1 MGMYDTIRSSYDLGP
16 GFQKELQTKDL
27 ECLMV
32 DYWISPS
39 GRLYEIDYSGT
50 SDFVDVPE
58 EERKHPIL
66 GMCRSK
72 FKGLADTH
80 HHGYIEMYDATST
93 WKLKFTDGELDK
105 CERTHFI
112 PLTDRSSVTSDDP
125 DEWSGDDKE
134 QDFDPEEY
142 EG

>member
-1 MGMYDTIRSSYDLGP
+1 MGMFDDVEVVRDIEDGP
-16 GFQKELQTKDL
+16 PSGDYQTKDL
-27 ECLMV
+27 ECIM
-32 DYWISPS
+32 DHYIIDS
-39 GRLYEIDYSGT
+39 GRLYKKLVVYE
-50 SDFVDVPE
+50 FVPE

-66 GMCRSK
+66 GMFRSK

-93 WKLKFTDGELDK
+93 WKLKFTDGELVK
-105 CERTHFI
+105 CERTQFI
-112 PLTDRSSVTSDDP
+112 PLTDLPSTTSDDP
-125 DEWSGDDKE
+125 DEWSGDNKE

>member
-1 MGMYDTIRSSYDLGP
+1 MRMFDDIEVVRDIENGP
-16 GFQKELQTKDL
+16 PAGDYQTKDL
-27 ECLMV
+27 ECIMNHYII
-32 DYWISPS
+32 DS
-39 GRLYEIDYSGT
+39 GRLYKKLVEY
-50 SDFVDVPE
+50 VLVPE

-66 GMCRSK
+66 GMFRSK